1 MKLKIVNLKKFVVS
15 IITILTIVLSISLFT
30 GNKVLSRANPE
41 YRIVIVSQGDT
52 LWEIAKSEQQS
63 NEYYKEKDLRYIIND
78 LKSINNLA
86 NSNLYNNQKLLVRIS

>member
-15 IITILTIVLSISLFT
+15 IVTIFAMILSISLFA
-30 GNKVLSRANPE
+30 GNKVLSRINPE
-41 YRIVIVSQGDT
+41 YRTIIVSTGDT
-52 LWEIAKSEQQS
+52 LWEIAKAEQQE

-78 LKSINNLA
+78 LKSINNLT

>member
-52 LWEIAKSEQQS
+52 LWEIAKLEQQS